1 MIFVDKR
8 KTEHTA
14 IWLLQAISQWGV
26 LSDIYSKQAQ
36 FNTVFIRLIK
46 MDRVGFEP
54 TTSGGTSYSHAVLL
68 FFHMPF
74 YDVI

>member
-54 TTSGGTSYSHAVLL
+54 TTSA
-68 FFHMPF
+68 MPRLTRAGKSNII
-74 YDVI
+74 DTVQS